1 MAVRVSK
8 SLASAGHSV
17 QSRGKWRC
25 QKGLGRDVVGF
36 RSFTVLR
43 REDRLLLEITLAL
56 LKTIHDIASIEPSE
70 AGFAKGSPT
79 KKARH

>member
-1 MAVRVSK
+1 
-8 SLASAGHSV
+8 
-17 QSRGKWRC
+17 
-25 QKGLGRDVVGF
+25 GRDVVGF

-56 LKTIHDIASIEPSE
+56 LKTIHDVASIEPFK

-79 KKARH
+79 KKPGSGPGF